1 MTAALVESPLRVTD
15 LGKRYRRKWALR
27 SCSFA
32 LRPGVIT
39 ALVGPNGAGKSTLM
53 ATAAGLLTATE
64 GRIEITGAPVTT
76 TPAHP
81 NLGYLAQDKPLYRRY
96 RVSDMLAIGR
106 HLNSGWDAAR
116 ARRLVDQAGISLD
129 SRVRTL
135 SGGQRTRL
143 ALALVLARRPS
154 VLLLDEPLA
163 DLDPLAR
170 LEVQQTL
177 MTEVLDTGM
186 TVLLS
191 SHILGE
197 IQDACEDLL
206 LLQGGQIVLDGTL
219 EDLLGRHRVLVGP
232 GTQADADLGWLPTTG
247 VIEIRR
253 SPRQTTMLLDRRM
266 PGLPPGWVQTDPT
279 LDELVVAYLRAGRDN
294 ASADRHT
301 DIDTDIDTDRDRDRD
316 STSEEGSR

>member
-1 MTAALVESPLRVTD
+1 
-15 LGKRYRRKWALR
+15 
-27 SCSFA
+27 
-32 LRPGVIT
+32 
-39 ALVGPNGAGKSTLM
+39 STLM
-53 ATAAGLLTATE
+53 SAAAGLLALTE
-64 GRIEITGAPVTT
+64 GRIEVEGTPVST

-81 NLGYLAQDKPLYRRY
+81 GLGYLAQDKPLYRRY
-96 RVSDMLAIGR
+96 RVRDMLDIGR
-106 HLNSGWDAAR
+106 HLNTGWDDAR
-116 ARRLVDQAGISLD
+116 ARRLVDEAGVPLD
-129 SRVRTL
+129 QRVGKL

-206 LLQGGQIVLDGTL
+206 LLQGGGIVLDGAL
-219 EDLLGRHRVLVGP
+219 ESLLSRHRVLVGP
-232 GTQADADLGWLPTTG
+232 GTDPAGNDLAWLPANG
-247 VIEIRR
+247 RIEVRR
-253 SPRQTTMLLDRRM
+253 AARQTTVLVDHQVSN
-266 PGLPPGWVQTDPT
+266 LPAGWTAADPT
-279 LDELVVAYLRAGRDN
+279 LDELVVAYLRAGR
-294 ASADRHT
+294 AAQPPGP
-301 DIDTDIDTDRDRDRD
+301 
-316 STSEEGSR
+316 GSDQGGPR

>member
-1 MTAALVESPLRVTD
+1 MTTTSGAVTRPVVVESPLRAVG
-15 LGKRYRRKWALR
+15 LGKRYRRVWALR
-27 SCSFA
+27 ECSFA

-64 GRIEITGAPVTT
+64 GRIEVGGARVTT

-96 RVSDMLAIGR
+96 RVRDVLDIGR
-106 HLNSGWDAAR
+106 HLNAGWDAAR
-116 ARRLVDQAGISLD
+116 AGRLVDEAGIAQD
-129 SRVRTL
+129 ARVRTL

-154 VLLLDEPLA
+154 VLLLDEPMA

-191 SHILGE
+191 SHILSE

-206 LLQGGQIVLDGTL
+206 LLQGGQMVLDGKL
-219 EDLLGRHRVLVGP
+219 EDLLSRHRVLIGP
-232 GTQADADLGWLPTTG
+232 GVVADDEMAWLPPTG

-253 SPRQTTMLLDRRM
+253 SPRQTIVLLDQPVTGR
-266 PGLPPGWVQTDPT
+266 PAGWTDTDPT
-279 LDELVVAYLRAGRDN
+279 LDELVVAYLRAGRPIPSTGP
-294 ASADRHT
+294 ASTAEPRET
-301 DIDTDIDTDRDRDRD
+301 T
-316 STSEEGSR
+316 

>member
-1 MTAALVESPLRVTD
+1 MTATAVGESPLLAVD
-15 LGKRYRRKWALR
+15 LGKRYRRLWALR
-27 SCSFA
+27 ECSFA

-53 ATAAGLLTATE
+53 ATAAGLLAATE
-64 GRIEITGAPVTT
+64 GRIEIGGTRVTT

-96 RVSDMLAIGR
+96 RVRDVLDIGR
-106 HLNSGWDAAR
+106 HLNVGWDEAK
-116 ARRLVDQAGISLD
+116 ARRLVDEAGISRNA
-129 SRVRTL
+129 RVRTL

-197 IQDACEDLL
+197 IQEACEDLL
-206 LLQGGQIVLDGTL
+206 LLQRGRMVLDGEL
-219 EDLLGRHRVLVGP
+219 DDLLSSHRVLVGP
-232 GTQADADLGWLPTTG
+232 GINTDAKTAWLPTTG

-253 SPRQTTMLLDRRM
+253 STRQTTVLLDK
-266 PGLPPGWVQTDPT
+266 PVPNLPTGWADTAPT
-279 LDELVVAYLRAGRDN
+279 LDELVIAYLRAGREE
-294 ASADRHT
+294 APAT
-301 DIDTDIDTDRDRDRD
+301 GPTL
-316 STSEEGSR
+316 TSEHRDMP